1 MYIVDSLYNNIK
13 YDNKESRYSYRMI
26 SESFF
31 GGQAFGIEVERQDII
46 EGNVVQIER
55 DLIRRISNKEDK
67 VKILLSLVHDHQ
79 VSPIHLVDILGEYVD
94 NYVSDF
100 YF

>member
-1 MYIVDSLYNNIK
+1 MYIVDSLYSSSKN
-13 YDNKESRYSYRMI
+13 DNKESIYAYRII
-26 SESFF
+26 SESFL

-46 EGNVVQIER
+46 EGNIVQIER

-67 VKILLSLVHDHQ
+67 VKTLLSLVHNYQ

-100 YF
+100 SF